1 MNLKR
6 LAGIVI
12 QIVAFVMGCSGS
24 YGKIK
29 TQSKNESKIT
39 QQKLIDN
46 WSDYI
51 IWLRTTVVVFDPKND
66 DRKILVGSNWGTVK
80 NQEAWTQIVK
90 ANTTGQGNVS
100 PVWANYAMTRV
111 REIRSPDNQQLFGY
125 IIHQQRDLLSARLVD
140 ENTMRLFY
148 NRANFGGP

>member
-125 IIHQQRDLLSARLVD
+125 IIHQQRDLVSARVVD
-140 ENTMRLFY
+140 ENTMQLFY
-148 NRANFGGP
+148 NRANFGAP